1 MVKYKDVPDYYFKK
15 ALALEKLGKYEEA
28 IECYD
33 KILGID
39 PRALNAYHN
48 KGVALEKLGRHEEAE
63 KCFAKVKKVE
73 AKRKEAE
80 EKWLAAEQERL
91 EAKRKEAK
99 KKAKVE
105 AKKKAKEAKKKAK
118 EAKKKVEAKRKEVK
132 KKAKEAKKKV
142 EAKRKEVKKKAKV
155 EAKKKAEAMQKTKD
169 VKIKKRWFEEV
180 WSRIIKNEGKLMK
193 TKRGVVF
200 SYRTTKY
207 KKSIM
212 PQLRLQNSGPKF
224 PVYSEGRYITNTLV
238 ERALDIVPV
247 VGPTELKILLEMQ
260 SLDTSHRHLWGILH
274 DERISKGD
282 W

>member
-1 MVKYKDVPDYYFKK
+1 MNERRDTIDFLFKK
-15 ALALEKLGKYEEA
+15 ALAIEKYHPEEA
-28 IECYD
+28 VKCYD

-91 EAKRKEAK
+91 EAKRKEA
-99 KKAKVE
+99 
-105 AKKKAKEAKKKAK
+105 
-118 EAKKKVEAKRKEVK
+118 
-132 KKAKEAKKKV
+132 
-142 EAKRKEVKKKAKV
+142 KKKAKV

-260 SLDTSHRHLWGILH
+260 SLDTSHRHLWGILN

>member
-1 MVKYKDVPDYYFKK
+1 MNERRDTIDFLFKK
-15 ALALEKLGKYEEA
+15 ALAIEKYHPEEA
-28 IECYD
+28 IKCYTAILEYECKTQREQLEKNRVATDVY
-33 KILGID
+33 G
-39 PRALNAYHN
+39 N
-48 KGVALEKLGRHEEAE
+48 KGIALERLGRHEEAE
-63 KCFAKVKKVE
+63 KCFAKIKKIE
-73 AKRKEAE
+73 AKKKEAE

-91 EAKRKEAK
+91 EAER
-99 KKAKVE
+99 KKA
-105 AKKKAKEAKKKAK
+105 
-118 EAKKKVEAKRKEVK
+118 
-132 KKAKEAKKKV
+132 
-142 EAKRKEVKKKAKV
+142 KKKAKV

-247 VGPTELKILLEMQ
+247 VGPTYLKRYLDLQ
-260 SLDTSHRHLWGILH
+260 SLDTAQTHLWGILH

>member
-1 MVKYKDVPDYYFKK
+1 MTKRRDTIDFLFKK
-15 ALALEKLGKYEEA
+15 ALAIEKYHPEEA
-28 IECYD
+28 VKCYD

-91 EAKRKEAK
+91 EAKRKEA
-99 KKAKVE
+99 
-105 AKKKAKEAKKKAK
+105 
-118 EAKKKVEAKRKEVK
+118 
-132 KKAKEAKKKV
+132 
-142 EAKRKEVKKKAKV
+142 KKKAKV

>member
-1 MVKYKDVPDYYFKK
+1 
-15 ALALEKLGKYEEA
+15 
-28 IECYD
+28 
-33 KILGID
+33 
-39 PRALNAYHN
+39 
-48 KGVALEKLGRHEEAE
+48 
-63 KCFAKVKKVE
+63 
-73 AKRKEAE
+73 
-80 EKWLAAEQERL
+80 
-91 EAKRKEAK
+91 
-99 KKAKVE
+99 
-105 AKKKAKEAKKKAK
+105 
-118 EAKKKVEAKRKEVK
+118 
-132 KKAKEAKKKV
+132 
-142 EAKRKEVKKKAKV
+142 
-155 EAKKKAEAMQKTKD
+155 MQKTKD

>member
-1 MVKYKDVPDYYFKK
+1 MNERRDTIDFLFKK
-15 ALALEKLGKYEEA
+15 ALAIEKYHPEEA
-28 IECYD
+28 IKCYTAILEYECKTQREQLEKNRVATDVY
-33 KILGID
+33 G
-39 PRALNAYHN
+39 N
-48 KGVALEKLGRHEEAE
+48 KGIALERLGRH
-63 KCFAKVKKVE
+63 
-73 AKRKEAE
+73 
-80 EKWLAAEQERL
+80 
-91 EAKRKEAK
+91 KEAK
-99 KKAKVE
+99 KCFAVVTKSQ
-105 AKKKAKEAKKKAK
+105 
-118 EAKKKVEAKRKEVK
+118 
-132 KKAKEAKKKV
+132 
-142 EAKRKEVKKKAKV
+142 
-155 EAKKKAEAMQKTKD
+155 AMQKTKD
-169 VKIKKRWFEEV
+169 VEIKKRWFEEV

>member
-1 MVKYKDVPDYYFKK
+1 MNERRDTIDFLFKK
-15 ALALEKLGKYEEA
+15 ALAIEKYHPEEA
-28 IECYD
+28 IKCYD

-48 KGVALEKLGRHEEAE
+48 KRVALEKLGRHEEAE

-73 AKRKEAE
+73 AKKKEAE

-105 AKKKAKEAKKKAK
+105 AKKKAKEAKKK
-118 EAKKKVEAKRKEVK
+118 VEAKRKE
-132 KKAKEAKKKV
+132 A
-142 EAKRKEVKKKAKV
+142 KKKAKV

-200 SYRTTKY
+200 SYRITKN

-212 PQLRLQNSGPKF
+212 PQYRLQNSGQKF
-224 PVYSEGRYITNTLV
+224 PVYSEGRYIANTLV

>member
-1 MVKYKDVPDYYFKK
+1 MNERRDTIDFLFKK
-15 ALALEKLGKYEEA
+15 ALAIEKYHPEEA
-28 IECYD
+28 VKCYD

-91 EAKRKEAK
+91 EAKRKEA
-99 KKAKVE
+99 
-105 AKKKAKEAKKKAK
+105 
-118 EAKKKVEAKRKEVK
+118 
-132 KKAKEAKKKV
+132 
-142 EAKRKEVKKKAKV
+142 KKKAKV

>member
-1 MVKYKDVPDYYFKK
+1 MAKRRDTIDFLFKK
-15 ALALEKLGKYEEA
+15 ALAIEKYHPEEA
-28 IECYD
+28 IKCYTAILEYECKTKEEKLEKNRVAKDVYE
-33 KILGID
+33 
-39 PRALNAYHN
+39 N
-48 KGVALEKLGRHEEAE
+48 KGITLERLGRHEEAE
-63 KCFAKVKKVE
+63 KCFAKIKKIE
-73 AKRKEAE
+73 AKKKEAE
-80 EKWLAAEQERL
+80 EKWLASEQERL
-91 EAKRKEAK
+91 EAERKKAK
-99 KKAKVE
+99 KKAKV
-105 AKKKAKEAKKKAK
+105 EAKKKAK

-132 KKAKEAKKKV
+132 KKTGV
-142 EAKRKEVKKKAKV
+142 
-155 EAKKKAEAMQKTKD
+155 KKKAEAMQKTKD

-200 SYRTTKY
+200 SYRITRN

-260 SLDTSHRHLWGILH
+260 SLDTSHTQLWGILH
-274 DERISKGD
+274 DERISNGD

>member
-33 KILGID
+33 KILEID

-91 EAKRKEAK
+91 EAKRKEA
-99 KKAKVE
+99 
-105 AKKKAKEAKKKAK
+105 
-118 EAKKKVEAKRKEVK
+118 
-132 KKAKEAKKKV
+132 
-142 EAKRKEVKKKAKV
+142 KKKAKV